1 MAGGIYRGKAISVES
16 SLTVIDGDRLN
27 KNMASRDPNRMNITT
42 LGGDEVLLDPI
53 KNMVQ
58 RRCFDKYCASRDGY
72 RAKTFNPPTWTDC
85 IGPSLAG

>member
-1 MAGGIYRGKAISVES
+1 MAGDIYRGKAISVES

-42 LGGDEVLLDPI
+42 LGGDEVLLEPI

-72 RAKTFNPPTWTDC
+72 GAKTFNPPTWTDC